1 MAPDRHGSLHSPPG
15 SRRVARSSAEVHSIE
30 SADPVFEA
38 WRAKA
43 RRLLAAETAPQ
54 HAHWDDANQAS
65 LLDHGADTH
74 GSILD
79 AVHEFDR
86 DLHAGSS
93 MRISPRL
100 LRLFQACA
108 CHRDPRRYAIMYR
121 LLWRATHGERDV
133 LDDAAD
139 DDVRAL
145 TQMAKSVD
153 RDCHKMHAYVRFREL
168 PAALASGPHFVASYV
183 PEHHILRRA
192 APFFVR
198 RFGTMVWTIATPDG
212 AAHWDRARLSFMPVD
227 SALTPPAADDKEAL
241 WLTYYESIFNPARLN
256 VRAMQQ
262 HMPQKYWTNLPEA
275 ARIPAL
281 VADANRRAGQMVST
295 VSLREVP
302 FRGPPQP
309 RASQEIRPDKLAID
323 ACRRCEL
330 CERATQ
336 GVAGEGPTHAAV
348 MIVGEQP
355 GDEEDLQGRP
365 FVGPAGTLLRAAI
378 AASGLAIESVFLT
391 NAVKHFGWE
400 PRGKR
405 RIHKT
410 PAQRHLAAC
419 SVWLDAEISRAQPA
433 MIVALGA
440 TAIQALCGKRLNV
453 GDARDRRIEHPSG
466 ARVIATYHPSAILRA
481 QDEGERAR
489 LRALLVSDLAKA
501 AASASP
507 NAAEPVANPD
517 LR

>member
-1 MAPDRHGSLHSPPG
+1 MSPD
-15 SRRVARSSAEVHSIE
+15 
-30 SADPVFEA
+30 FEA
-38 WRAKA
+38 WRSKA
-43 RRLLAAETAPQ
+43 RKLLAAGRAPEDV
-54 HAHWDDANQAS
+54 HWDDAIQAS
-65 LLDHGADTH
+65 LWEHHPAERNSTGNEQDASTEDTGAN
-74 GSILD
+74 
-79 AVHEFDR
+79 AR
-86 DLHAGSS
+86 N
-93 MRISPRL
+93 RISSRL
-100 LRLFQACA
+100 LQLLEACA
-108 CHRDPRRYAIMYR
+108 CHSDPRRHSVMYR

-139 DDVRAL
+139 DDVRTL

-168 PAALASGPHFVASYV
+168 PATHDASPHFVATYT

-192 APFFVR
+192 APFFVE

-212 AAHWDRARLSFMPVD
+212 AAHWDRVRLSFMPVD
-227 SALTPPAADDKEAL
+227 PTLTLPTADDKEAL

-281 VADANRRAGQMVST
+281 VADANRRAGQMVET
-295 VSLREVP
+295 VSLREVS
-302 FRGPPQP
+302 FRSPEPP
-309 RASQEIRPDKLAID
+309 RAMPESRPDKLAID
-323 ACRRCEL
+323 ECRRCEL

-336 GVAGEGPTHAAV
+336 GVAGEGPARTAV

-365 FVGPAGTLLRAAI
+365 FVGPAGKLLREATAE
-378 AASGLAIESVFLT
+378 SGLTIETVFLT

-410 PAQRHLAAC
+410 PAQKHIAAC
-419 SVWLDAEISRAQPA
+419 SVWLDAEIARASPA
-433 MIVALGA
+433 VIVALGA
-440 TAIQALCGKRLNV
+440 TAIQALTGGRLKV
-453 GDARDRRIEHPSG
+453 GEARDMRITHRSG
-466 ARVIATYHPSAILRA
+466 ARVIATYHPSAVLRA
-481 QDEGERAR
+481 QDERERER
-489 LRALLVSDLAKA
+489 LRALLVADLAKA
-501 AASASP
+501 RAQAGDSAATLGS
-507 NAAEPVANPD
+507 EQ
-517 LR
+517 